1 MVQIS
6 KLIRKKLGELLVES
20 GALKEEQ
27 FKECQLRQRA
37 TGEGVVETLAAMG
50 FMSEMEVAR
59 AVSKQFGLPYLDA
72 SRYRVSKEAAEVVP
86 LAFQSL
92 NQLIVLDKIGKTVLV
107 AVAGVLNAEI
117 LEKLERASGNQLFV
131 YVSTLSKVQ
140 SALDKLGTLPAAPA
154 ATAGKK

>member
-20 GALKEEQ
+20 GVLKEDQ

-37 TGEGVVETLAAMG
+37 TGEGLVETLGTMG
-50 FMSEMEVAR
+50 FMTEMEVAR

-86 LAFQSL
+86 VAFQRL
-92 NQLIVLDKIGKTVLV
+92 NQLVVLDKIGKTLLV
-107 AVAGVLNAEI
+107 AVAGVLNAEV
-117 LEKLERASGNQLFV
+117 LEKLEKASGNQLFV
-131 YVSTLSKVQ
+131 YVSTLSRVQ
-140 SALDKLGTLPAAPA
+140 AALEKAAAAPA
-154 ATAGKK
+154 PAGKK